1 VFDVDQLKD
10 RLDLLQQRIPPVAF
24 AVGVWLRY
32 REDRNYEY
40 AALLSYYGFFSL
52 FPLLMVL
59 VTVLGW
65 LLRDNQELLAR
76 ILDSTFSQIP
86 VVGTELARD
95 VTALEGNGI
104 SLVIALLVTLWAGL
118 GVVKVAQDAF
128 NNMWGMSIMR
138 RPGFFPKLLRSVG
151 SLLVIG
157 GGFVLATV
165 VSGISFA
172 TDLPGLSA
180 VAGAAAAMLVN
191 SLVALATFKV
201 LTASEVSFRQLLP
214 GALTGGFALWVLQL
228 VGNFYIQ
235 GVVIGAGAIYGS
247 FATVIGLL
255 VWMSLV
261 ARVLLLAAEVNV
273 VTHRRL
279 WPRAF
284 EGRNLTEADMR
295 AFDEVSRRDIR
306 RQPNARPVTA
316 GPKTSTEIEGEE
328 GEAGQGGLPATND

>member
-59 VTVLGW
+59 VTLLGW
-65 LLRDNQELLAR
+65 LLRDNQELLDR

-86 VVGTELARD
+86 VIGTELARD

-104 SLVIALLVTLWAGL
+104 SLLIAILVTLWAGL

-128 NNMWGMSIMR
+128 NNMWGISIMR
-138 RPGFFPKLLRSVG
+138 RPGFFPKLLRSLG

-157 GGFVLATV
+157 GGFVLATI

-180 VAGAAAAMLVN
+180 VAGAGAAIFVNALV
-191 SLVALATFKV
+191 VLATFKV
-201 LTASEVSFRQLLP
+201 LTASEVSFRRLLP
-214 GALTGGFALWVLQL
+214 GALIGGVALWVLQL
-228 VGNFYIQ
+228 VGSFYIE
-235 GVVIGAGAIYGS
+235 GVIIGAGAVYGS

-255 VWMSLV
+255 VWMALV
-261 ARVLLLAAEVNV
+261 GRILLLAAEVNV
-273 VTHRRL
+273 VRDRHL
-279 WPRAF
+279 WPRGF
-284 EGRNLTEADMR
+284 EGRNLTDADIR
-295 AFDEVSRRDIR
+295 AFEEVSQRDIR
-306 RQPNARPVTA
+306 RQPDATRVQPES
-316 GPKTSTEIEGEE
+316 STRTGTVDD
-328 GEAGQGGLPATND
+328 AQG